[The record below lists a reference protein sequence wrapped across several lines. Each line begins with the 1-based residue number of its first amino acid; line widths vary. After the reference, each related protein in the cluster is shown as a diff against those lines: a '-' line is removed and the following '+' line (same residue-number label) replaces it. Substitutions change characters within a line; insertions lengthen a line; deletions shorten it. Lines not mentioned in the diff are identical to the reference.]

1 MASNGKGKPIVL
13 MHDPVRGGASL
24 DAIKA
29 GECPEDMLGPIFYP
43 TDGPTAGRDVI
54 EWHRIK
60 YVPP

>member
-1 MASNGKGKPIVL
+1 

-29 GECPEDMLGPIFYP
+29 DECPEDMLSPIFYP

-60 YVPP
+60 

>member
-1 MASNGKGKPIVL
+1 

-29 GECPEDMLGPIFYP
+29 DECPKDMLHPIFYP
-43 TDGPTAGRDVI
+43 TGGPASGREVI

-60 YVPP
+60 